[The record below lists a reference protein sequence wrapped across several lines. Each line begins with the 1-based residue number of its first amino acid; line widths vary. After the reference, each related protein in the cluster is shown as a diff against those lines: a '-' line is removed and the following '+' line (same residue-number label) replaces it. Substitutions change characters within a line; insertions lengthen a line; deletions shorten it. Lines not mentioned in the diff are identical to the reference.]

1 MPIKKYYNPERMYTC
16 KVIKPI
22 LFIFVVV
29 IIFFSPDYSFSQCIP
44 DTTCEDIGDPGQI
57 CPDSLPDGT
66 VGVNYEHTVTIL
78 PPKTTKIEGYD
89 FFIEKII
96 LDTIINLPPGL
107 TYQASAKEMFPDTGY
122 CAIIQGTPTETGT
135 YPLMITVIPFI
146 NAMGGILAGDTVVND
161 TSLAITIHATSN
173 VESLNYTGFYGFQ
186 KGPNPFSDYTRIGC
200 FCEKSCIVELKIFS
214 LVGQV
219 LHKEELYASKGKNLF
234 RFDGSNLKSGTYLYT
249 ISNSHRIYSGR
260 LIKVK

>member
-1 MPIKKYYNPERMYTC
+1 MYNHKTIKLILC
-16 KVIKPI
+16 
-22 LFIFVVV
+22 LFIATF
-29 IIFFSPDYSFSQCIP
+29 ILIHPDYSFSQCVP

-57 CPDSLPDGT
+57 CPDSLPDGI

-107 TYQASAKEMFPDTGY
+107 TYQASAKEMFPDTAY

-135 YPLMITVIPFI
+135 YALMITVIPFI
-146 NAMGGILAGDTVVND
+146 NALGGILAGDTVAND

-186 KGPNPFSDYTRIGC
+186 NRPNPFSDYTRIGC
-200 FCEKSCIVELKIFS
+200 FCDKSCIVELKILS
-214 LVGQV
+214 LMGQV
-219 LHKEELYASKGKNLF
+219 IHKEELYASKGKNLF
-234 RFDGSNLKSGTYLYT
+234 RFDGSDLKSGTYLYT
-249 ISNSHRIYSGR
+249 ISNSQGIYSGR
-260 LIKVK
+260 LIKVR